1 MGSGRHL
8 DIKLDEARNVS
19 IVSIVHIGLTKK
31 QSKQV
36 KAWAFHTTAKDGE
49 EVCQWYPNRVNV
61 KCDRCLAFSFI
72 LRN

>member
-19 IVSIVHIGLTKK
+19 IVSIVHTGLTKK

-49 EVCQWYPNRVNV
+49 EVCQ
-61 KCDRCLAFSFI
+61 
-72 LRN
+72 